1 MLHTIT
7 DWFVEA
13 LRHTPSLAVF
23 LTIGVGFWL
32 GKLKF
37 KGIAIGTVTAV
48 LIVGVLVGQL
58 NIDVGG
64 PLKSVSFLLFLFCIG
79 YSVGPQFFSSLKGD
93 GLKQVL
99 FAVVVCVLILG
110 TALGVSLLFGL
121 NPGQA
126 AGMMAGASTASP
138 VVGAAEDTVNSL
150 PGSVE
155 SIKDMAAAIPVCY
168 AMTYVFGTLGAVWL
182 LGYVGPA
189 LMGGLDKVK
198 RMTHELEK
206 TLSPS
211 TPGSDPSSF
220 NACRPVAF
228 RAFIA
233 NSDIMTQPQTVSEIE
248 KRFEEE
254 GRRLTVERKKDGKSG
269 AMTDLIKPDTLVNK
283 GDIIV
288 LAGRREMIVGD
299 NEWLGNE
306 VAGMELL
313 SFSVEDVDVTVS
325 KHCEAK
331 TINEL
336 FEYDWMNGVDIKRI
350 VRNGVSLNPLGETT
364 LKQGDI
370 LELVGL
376 KKNLTAAAKEIG
388 YPDPR
393 TLSTDFVFIGLGIL
407 LGGLIGALSLRI
419 GSVPVSLG
427 ASGGA
432 LVAGLILGWLRSKR
446 PTFGAIPK
454 ASLWVANNLGLNM
467 YIAVIGIASGPSF
480 ISAFTEVGPK
490 IFVAGLIVTL
500 VPLFLAILI
509 GHKIFKFHP
518 AVTLGC
524 CAGARKTTAGLGAVQ
539 ERLGSTVPALGYT
552 ITYAVSNTLL
562 IIFGIVLVLLTA

>member
-1 MLHTIT
+1 M
-7 DWFVEA
+7 WFVEA
-13 LRHTPSLAVF
+13 LRHTPALAVF

-64 PLKSVSFLLFLFCIG
+64 PLKTVSFLLFLFCIG
-79 YSVGPQFFSSLKGD
+79 YSVGPQFFRSLRGD
-93 GLKQVL
+93 GLKEVL

-110 TALGVSLLFGL
+110 ASLGVAYLFGL

-138 VVGAAEDTVNSL
+138 VVGAAEDTVSSL
-150 PGSVE
+150 PGSP
-155 SIKDMAAAIPVCY
+155 SYIKDMVDAIPVCY

-189 LMGGLDKVK
+189 MMGGLEKVK
-198 RMTHELEK
+198 TMTRELEK
-206 TLSPS
+206 TLSPA
-211 TPGSDPSSF
+211 GADADPASMV
-220 NACRPVAF
+220 ACRPIAF
-228 RAFIA
+228 RAYDA
-233 NSDIMTQPQTVSEIE
+233 TGSWMSQPHSVAELEAEFQSHGC
-248 KRFEEE
+248 RA
-254 GRRLTVERKKDGKSG
+254 TVERVKRKADGSIVDNI
-269 AMTDLIKPDTLVNK
+269 TPDTIINP
-283 GDIIV
+283 GDTV
-288 LAGRREMIVGD
+288 AVAARREWIVGD
-299 NEWLGNE
+299 HTWLGPE
-306 VAGMELL
+306 VAGLELL
-313 SFSVEDVDVTVS
+313 SFPVRDVDVTVARRFGS
-325 KHCEAK
+325 VKVHDLMEQP
-331 TINEL
+331 
-336 FEYDWMNGVDIKRI
+336 FMNGVDIKKIQR
-350 VRNGVSLNPLGETT
+350 GDLALNPLGGTEI
-364 LKQGDI
+364 KPGDVV
-370 LELVGL
+370 ELVGM
-376 KKNLTAAAKEIG
+376 KKDLERAAAKIG
-388 YPDPR
+388 YADPR
-393 TLSTDFVFIGLGIL
+393 TLATDFVFVGIGIL
-407 LGGLIGALSLRI
+407 LGGLLGAIAIKIGAVS
-419 GSVPVSLG
+419 VSLG

-432 LVAGLILGWLRSKR
+432 LVAGLVMGWWRSRR
-446 PTFGAIPK
+446 PVWGAIPK
-454 ASLWVANNLGLNM
+454 ASLWVFNNLGLNM

-509 GHKIFKFHP
+509 GHTLFKFPP

-539 ERLGSTVPALGYT
+539 ERLGSSIPALGYT

-562 IIFGIVLVLLTA
+562 IIFGIVLVLLTSL